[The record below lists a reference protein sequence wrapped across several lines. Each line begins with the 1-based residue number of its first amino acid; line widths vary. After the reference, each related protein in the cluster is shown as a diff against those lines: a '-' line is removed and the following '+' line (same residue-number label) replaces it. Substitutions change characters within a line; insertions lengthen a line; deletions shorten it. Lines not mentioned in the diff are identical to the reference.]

1 MSDTDDADDT
11 DDTDASPTLDGSWP
25 SAVDFHLDPMCP
37 WAYQASL
44 WIREVRA
51 ATGLDIGWRFFSLE
65 EINRP
70 DDRPHPWERPWAW
83 GFSQMRVGAHLRR
96 ESQDA
101 VDRWYAAIG
110 SAFFERAVPT
120 HDRRVHAEV
129 LGDAGF
135 DPGVVDAAVSDPTT
149 ADEVRADHDR
159 AVAVG
164 GFGVPILSFPD
175 GTNLFGPSVA
185 PAPVG
190 DDAVRLWELVLAWK
204 DFPNLH
210 EMQRP
215 KAPADWERIS
225 ALFAPYLEARE
236 WQTIQNPAP

>member
-1 MSDTDDADDT
+1 MTDTDT
-11 DDTDASPTLDGSWP
+11 TSPSPSASTSAATGGNQPT
-25 SAVDFHLDPMCP
+25 AVDFSLDPMCP

-44 WIREVRA
+44 WIREVRK

-83 GFSQMRVGAHLRR
+83 GFSQMRVGAYLRR

-120 HDRRVHAEV
+120 QRREVHAQV
-129 LGDAGF
+129 LGEAGF
-135 DPGVVDAAVSDPTT
+135 DPRVVEAAVDDPTT
-149 ADEVRADHDR
+149 ADEVRADHDS
-159 AVAVG
+159 AAAIG
-164 GFGVPILSFPD
+164 GFGVPILTFPD
-175 GTNLFGPSVA
+175 GTSLFGPSVA
-185 PAPVG
+185 PGPTG
-190 DDAVRLWELVLAWK
+190 EDAVALWELVLAWK

-215 KAPADWERIS
+215 KAPADWERIGN
-225 ALFAPYLEARE
+225 LFAPYLEARE
-236 WQTIQNPAP
+236 WKTIQNPAP